1 MGHTRILPIQ
11 SSGFALSEGRSIR
24 LLYCLK
30 SYFPAGESAL
40 SKKMP
45 GLEKIRE
52 IREKENQL

>member
-1 MGHTRILPIQ
+1 MHGFYLYNLPVLP
-11 SSGFALSEGRSIR
+11 LSEGRSIR